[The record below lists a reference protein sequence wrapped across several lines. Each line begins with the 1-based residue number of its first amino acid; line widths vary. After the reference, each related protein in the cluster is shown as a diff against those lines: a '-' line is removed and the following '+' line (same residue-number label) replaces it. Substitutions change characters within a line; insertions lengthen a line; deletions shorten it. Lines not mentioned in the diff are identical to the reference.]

1 MSRFY
6 IQWKIINNN
15 AWNRFIIVL
24 ILLTKDALIQQ
35 QSYFKEAGNILK
47 TELSENNGAG

>member
-6 IQWKIINNN
+6 IQWKIINTN
-15 AWNRFIIVL
+15 AWNRSIIVL
-24 ILLTKDALIQQ
+24 ILFIKDALIQQ